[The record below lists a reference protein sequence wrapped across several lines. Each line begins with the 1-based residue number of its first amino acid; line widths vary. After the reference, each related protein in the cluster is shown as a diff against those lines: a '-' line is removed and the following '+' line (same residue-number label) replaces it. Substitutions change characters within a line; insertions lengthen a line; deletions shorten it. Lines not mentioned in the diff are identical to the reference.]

1 MQTPGKADEVFI
13 IIKGDNKGL
22 YECKK
27 LWREKRFAEYEAGEK
42 ACPEIGA
49 AFKNFQS
56 GKPVSYTHLTLPTIL
71 LV

>member
-1 MQTPGKADEVFI
+1 VQTPGKADEVFI

-56 GKPVSYTHLTLPTIL
+56 GKLWVQ
-71 LV
+71 VA

>member
-1 MQTPGKADEVFI
+1 VQTPGKADEVFI

-42 ACPEIGA
+42 AC
-49 AFKNFQS
+49 
-56 GKPVSYTHLTLPTIL
+56 
-71 LV
+71 